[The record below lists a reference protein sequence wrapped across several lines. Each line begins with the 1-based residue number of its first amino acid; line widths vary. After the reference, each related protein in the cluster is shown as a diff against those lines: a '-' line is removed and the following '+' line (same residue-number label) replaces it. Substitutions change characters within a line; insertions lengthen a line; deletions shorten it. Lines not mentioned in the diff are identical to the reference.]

1 LASGEG
7 NGDGAASVSTGGA
20 SNGDMGEG
28 LGKGM
33 VSKPGVI
40 QEAQEDDGA

>member
-1 LASGEG
+1 MPRL
-7 NGDGAASVSTGGA
+7 STGGA

-40 QEAQEDDGA
+40 REAAREDDGA